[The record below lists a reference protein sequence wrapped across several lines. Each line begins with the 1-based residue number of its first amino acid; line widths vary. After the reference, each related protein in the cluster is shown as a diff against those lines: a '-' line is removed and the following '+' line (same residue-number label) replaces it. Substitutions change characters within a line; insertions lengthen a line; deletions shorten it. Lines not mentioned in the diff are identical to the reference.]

1 MNEDDIRQHYNSI
14 DAALKPIIGA
24 EKYRIAGYEVIGCM
38 HKNGETIPL
47 KAFFTSADND
57 ISLKWELDKQL
68 YRLAAEKLLNEQEA
82 VKLFMNMLPEVFT
95 ELDAIEDLMELLQE
109 FQGWGLEASQFV
121 VEINSAGLEGRLDE
135 LSHSILYLKASGY
148 EVSLDNIKIA
158 DTHLEQFAKLEPNI
172 IKIDV
177 SDLKT
182 SSSYTTYSEILD
194 TLSYF
199 ARKIGASLHFKGI
212 EDAEQFHVAWR
223 YGGYYYQGEYFGR
236 EVQEVLNSSVF
247 EQTVRADIHSFI
259 DRHSR
264 RLKHEREF
272 VKRMD
277 DNLRQ
282 LVQTKDSEKMM
293 RDAASTFHKE
303 AFRMY
308 ICDEYGYQLSANW
321 TKRSGEWK
329 KDDQAKG
336 KNWSWRVYFLDHMS
350 RMAFNRNGML
360 SDKYRDIETN
370 ELILTY
376 SHPLHSDHFLFID
389 VDPLF
394 LYEQNW
400 FM

>member
-1 MNEDDIRQHYNSI
+1 MNDDDIRRDNDYI
-14 DAALKPIIGA
+14 DAALKPVIGA
-24 EKYRIAGYEVIGCM
+24 EKYHIAGYEVIGCLQ
-38 HKNGETIPL
+38 KNGDTIPL
-47 KAFFTSADND
+47 KAFFDSAEND
-57 ISLKWELDKQL
+57 MALKWQTDKQL
-68 YRLAAEKLLNEQEA
+68 YRLAAEKLLERESSA
-82 VKLFMNMLPEVFT
+82 KLFMNMLPEVFT

-109 FQGWGLEASQFV
+109 FHEWGLQPSQFV

-177 SDLKT
+177 SDLRT

-199 ARKIGASLHFKGI
+199 ARKIGSSLHFKGI

-223 YGGYYYQGEYFGR
+223 YGGYYYQGEYIGKDVH
-236 EVQEVLNSSVF
+236 EVVESSSF
-247 EQTVRADIHSFI
+247 EQSVRADIHSFI

-264 RLKHEREF
+264 RLKNEREF
-272 VKRMD
+272 VKNMD
-277 DNLRQ
+277 DKLRQ
-282 LVQTKDSEKMM
+282 LVHTKDSEKMM
-293 RDAASTFHKE
+293 KEASKTFHAE

-308 ICDEYGYQLSANW
+308 ICDEYGYQMSANW
-321 TKRSGEWK
+321 TKRSGDWEQNK
-329 KDDQAKG
+329 EAKG

-376 SHPLHSDHFLFID
+376 SHPLQSEQFLFID
-389 VDPLF
+389 IDPIY
-394 LYEQNW
+394 LYEKNW
-400 FM
+400 FI